1 MSKQAEGSVLKDGE
15 AMDMLTDRAERW
27 AAKYKNLSD
36 SERWRS
42 DYDEHFDAPALQ
54 LAKRCT
60 LEARP
65 FGVKDWIL
73 ALVLWF
79 LIGGTVFLASNFLMQ
94 LEPTWQ
100 IVFAVFAVLIAVV
113 GIMQSYLETTSER
126 RAAKRLAGKKDWLLS
141 VSRKA
146 AMATLSSRAGAT
158 A

>member
-1 MSKQAEGSVLKDGE
+1 MSKKTEGGPLKDGE
-15 AMDMLTDRAERW
+15 AMDLLTDRAEHW
-27 AAKYKNLSD
+27 AAQYRNLSD
-36 SERWRS
+36 PDRWRA
-42 DYDEHFDAPALQ
+42 DYDAHFAAPALQ

-60 LEARP
+60 LGARK
-65 FGVKDWIL
+65 FGARDWIL

-100 IVFAVFAVLIAVV
+100 IVFAVFAGLIAVV
-113 GIMQSYLETTSER
+113 GIVQSYLETTSEK
-126 RAAKRLAGKKDWLLS
+126 RATKRLAAKNEWLLN

-146 AMATLSSRAGAT
+146 AMATLNSRSGAS